1 MSNFN
6 VEWQIL
12 TKKFLE
18 YFYEL
23 VNFNFSVTNPVFWL
37 LFLVSLLILLKSW
50 KIKKAFS
57 FCFVVALIL
66 VAATKIQNYMVE
78 FFKRNKE
85 QFDPLLI
92 RIACVII
99 ILVVSLYY
107 FFIRGE
113 DD

>member
-6 VEWQIL
+6 IEWQVFARR
-12 TKKFLE
+12 FLE

-23 VNFNFSVTNPVFWL
+23 ANFNFSVTNPVFWL
-37 LFLVSLLILLKSW
+37 FFLILLLILLKSW

-57 FCFVVALIL
+57 FCFVIALIL
-66 VAATKIQNYMVE
+66 LVATKIESYMVE

-92 RIACVII
+92 RISCVII
-99 ILVVSLYY
+99 ILAVSLYY
-107 FFIRGE
+107 FFIRGNN
-113 DD
+113 D

>member
-6 VEWQIL
+6 IEWQLIERR
-12 TKKFLE
+12 FLE

-23 VNFNFSVTNPVFWL
+23 VRFNFSVANPVFWL
-37 LFLVSLLILLKSW
+37 LFLISLLILLKLW

-57 FCFVVALIL
+57 FCFVIALIL
-66 VAATKIQNYMVE
+66 LAATKVENYIVE

-85 QFDPLLI
+85 QFDPVLI
-92 RIACVII
+92 RITCVII
-99 ILVVSLYY
+99 ILAVSLYY

-113 DD
+113 ND